1 MAEDKR
7 AHLTVGAIS
16 RNAILE
22 EFIAGAASL
31 PLWMPVIITA
41 AATAT
46 QPATVNV
53 SAIADD
59 PLVVG
64 VVVGGANMDA
74 ENAYANKEQGDLV
87 LVCVFG
93 PCKCYVDGG
102 TTDIA
107 IGDGLAT
114 DVTSGYGI
122 KGKYTELE
130 AVFAK
135 ALMIS
140 TEDGDIIE
148 IFVGMG
154 GTVT

>member
-7 AHLTVGAIS
+7 SHVTVGGLS
-16 RNAILE
+16 RIAILDE
-22 EFIAGAASL
+22 YVAEVASL

-64 VVVGGANMDA
+64 VLVGGANMDA
-74 ENAYANKEQGDLV
+74 ENGYANKEIGDLV

-114 DVTSGYGI
+114 DVTSGYAI

-135 ALMIS
+135 ALMAAS
-140 TEDGDIIE
+140 EDGDIIE
-148 IFVGMG
+148 VFVGMG